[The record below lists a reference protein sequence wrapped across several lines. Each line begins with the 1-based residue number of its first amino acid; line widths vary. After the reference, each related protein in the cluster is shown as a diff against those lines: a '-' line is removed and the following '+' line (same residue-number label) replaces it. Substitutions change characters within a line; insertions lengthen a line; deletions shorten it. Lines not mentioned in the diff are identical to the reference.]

1 MQQQDPEGQPAG
13 DASTPAADPARPAAV
28 ATLPAKGRG
37 RPPPS
42 RRKPVRRF
50 LLKHVL
56 PPLAVRGYRSLA
68 GSWDQTIENGAI
80 LEALIRDRRQVVGV
94 FLHARLILLL
104 DYFSRPECGRWMLM
118 ASPSRDGE
126 FLTRLGA
133 GLGFGISRGSS
144 GRGGA
149 RALVEMIKA
158 QRADRALNAA
168 LAIDGSRG
176 PRGVAQA
183 GVFTIA
189 QKTGALILPVAAS
202 TADCWIWRKSW
213 DRMVVPRPRASIRI
227 GIGEPLAAPT
237 ALDAAGIEALRLS
250 LQQTLLR
257 MHAALDSTT
266 GFRDPEPLCEAPAR
280 STM

>member
-1 MQQQDPEGQPAG
+1 MQCQDPESQPAS
-13 DASTPAADPARPAAV
+13 DAPTAVPDAAPAAAT
-28 ATLPAKGRG
+28 ATLPGKSRG

-42 RRKPVRRF
+42 TRKPVRRF

-56 PPLAVRGYRSLA
+56 PPLAVPGYRSLA
-68 GSWDQTIENGAI
+68 GSWGQTVENGAI
-80 LEALIRDRRQVVGV
+80 LEALIRDGRQVVGV

-104 DYFSRPECGRWMLM
+104 DYFSRPERGRWMLM

-133 GLGFGISRGSS
+133 GLGFAIARGSS

-176 PRGVAQA
+176 PRGVAQR

-202 TADCWIWRKSW
+202 TADCRIWRKSW
-213 DRMVVPRPRASIRI
+213 DRTVVPGPRAAIRI
-227 GIGEPLAAPT
+227 GIGEPLAVPA
-237 ALDAAGIEALRLS
+237 ALDAVGTEALRLS

-266 GFRDPEPLCEAPAR
+266 GFRDPEPLFEAPAR